1 MENKSLADIF
11 DSYIN
16 WLVISIFLMAL
27 NLAFEAIAYLT
38 PEATSN
44 TLNAL
49 AQWLAYGSLIA
60 LAVAAIIWFR
70 LPRDRR
76 RKQNRVALLDGFVV
90 EIAKRSAAIAF
101 FVTLCLVAVLDVVT
115 NTSLLPADFFVKLL
129 ALSLTAVFSVS
140 FFYFNSL
147 SNRPIA

>member
-38 PEATSN
+38 PEATGN

-101 FVTLCLVAVLDVVT
+101 
-115 NTSLLPADFFVKLL
+115 LLPYAWWRFLM
-129 ALSLTAVFSVS
+129 LSPIPRSYLPTSS
-140 FFYFNSL
+140 
-147 SNRPIA
+147 SNFWPYH